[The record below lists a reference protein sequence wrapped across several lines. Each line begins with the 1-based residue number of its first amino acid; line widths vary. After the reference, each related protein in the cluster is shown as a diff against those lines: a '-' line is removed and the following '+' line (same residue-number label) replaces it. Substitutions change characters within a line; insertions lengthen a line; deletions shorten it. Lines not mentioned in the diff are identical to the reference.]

1 MGIITRVAVTIATVV
16 VTVLASGAAPV
27 PSPSP
32 GAVRCGATLTR
43 STTLTRDLVCRSGD
57 VGLRLVDGVVLDLG
71 GHALVGPGRGLG
83 TAVTGGVTPTVR
95 NGTIRGWGAGV
106 LSEEP
111 DGGGAVSHVV
121 VTDTRVATASG
132 LGGLATVDSST
143 LRGNDV
149 GVGTFQSRAVIIDSV
164 LRDNRTAVQA
174 GADYTDIQ
182 VLRSTVAGN
191 EVGVDCQGGGVDVQR
206 SRLVENGTALRQETW
221 QCGARLADS
230 TVVRNEVGVSSTSH
244 WQDDGVGF
252 GPTIERNV
260 FRDNTWAVD
269 THSSATVTGNQ
280 FRGNATALRSW
291 TPTGGEAEPLIRV
304 VANDFRG
311 NGDAVRV
318 VGRSELADNTAV
330 RNTGVGISAPGATDL
345 GGNVAWGNAV
355 EPQCVGV
362 VCAGRPGA

>member
-1 MGIITRVAVTIATVV
+1 MSMITRLAVTIATVV
-16 VTVLASGAAPV
+16 VTVLASGAAPT
-27 PSPSP
+27 PSPD
-32 GAVRCGATLTR
+32 AVRCGATLTR
-43 STTLTRDLVCRSGD
+43 STTLTRNLVCRSGD

-71 GHALVGPGRGLG
+71 GFALVGPGKGLG

-95 NGTIRGWGAGV
+95 NGTIRGWDAGV

-111 DGGGAVSHVV
+111 DGGGAISHVV
-121 VTDTRVATASG
+121 VTDTRLAIASG
-132 LGGLATVDSST
+132 LGGQATVESST
-143 LRGNDV
+143 LRGNDH
-149 GVGTFQSRAVIIDSV
+149 GVSTFQSRAVITDSV
-164 LRDNRTAVQA
+164 LRDNGTAITA
-174 GADYTDIQ
+174 AADYTDVE
-182 VLRSTVAGN
+182 VLRSTIVGN
-191 EVGVDCQGGGVDVQR
+191 EVGVDCVGGRVDVQR

-230 TVVRNEVGVSSTSH
+230 TVVRNDVGVASTSH
-244 WQDDGVGF
+244 WQDDGADF

-269 THSSATVTGNQ
+269 TQSSATVTGNQ
-280 FRGNATALRSW
+280 FRGNATALRSR
-291 TPTGGEAEPLIRV
+291 TPTGGDAEPLVRV
-304 VANDFRG
+304 AANDFRQ

-318 VGRSELADNTAV
+318 VGRSELGDNTAV

-345 GGNVAWGNAV
+345 GGNVAYGNGV